1 MMDHELLWDTP
12 HENFEYEPNGLRR
25 RKKNLRE
32 WRNHENS
39 MIRLQEEEG
48 TKRNRIGWSRARRVR
63 ADGNTCF
70 NRQIIVV
77 SRAATAESLKI
88 SYFGRDGL

>member
-1 MMDHELLWDTP
+1 MSRMAYGVE
-12 HENFEYEPNGLRR
+12 
-25 RKKNLRE
+25 KKNLRE